1 MNFLDQIIENKKL
14 EVNALKSRYTFKD
27 FMEQDLF
34 QRETISFSKAISSD
48 FGIIAEFKRKSPS
61 AGNLLVETAISEQLK
76 NYEENGASALSILT
90 DSKYFGGSIEDISM
104 NRTRTNLAILRKEFI
119 VDEIQ
124 LFESKACG
132 ADAVL
137 LIASVL
143 DKNLAHH
150 LTILAKSLGL
160 EVVFEVHT
168 VDDLSKI
175 NDEID
180 CILVNNRDLKKQLC
194 DLNTSAYFAEIL
206 PKNVCSISASGIK
219 TRDEIDYIKT
229 LGYSAALIGESIIR
243 QNHLIQ
249 LTQKSIVA

>member
-34 QRETISFSKAISSD
+34 QRETISFSKVISTD

-61 AGNLLVETAISEQLK
+61 AGNLLVETVISEQLK
-76 NYEENGASALSILT
+76 NYAENGACALSILT
-90 DSKYFGGSIEDISM
+90 DFNYFGGSIEDISL
-104 NRTRTNLAILRKEFI
+104 NRSRTNLPILRKEFI
-119 VDEIQ
+119 LDEIQ

-150 LTILAKSLGL
+150 LTIVAKSLGL
-160 EVVFEVHT
+160 EVVFEIHSVE
-168 VDDLSKI
+168 DLSKI

-180 CILVNNRDLKKQLC
+180 CVLVNNRDLKKQLC
-194 DLNTSAYFAEIL
+194 DINTSAYFAEIL

-243 QNHLIQ
+243 QNHLDQ
-249 LTQKSIVA
+249 LTQKSKVA

>member
-104 NRTRTNLAILRKEFI
+104 NRTRTNLPILRKEFI

-168 VDDLSKI
+168 VDELSKI

>member
-1 MNFLDQIIENKKL
+1 MNFLDQIIEHKKL

-34 QRETISFSKAISSD
+34 QRETISFSKAISSN

-61 AGNLLVETAISEQLK
+61 AGKLLVETSVSEQLK

-90 DSKYFGGSIEDISM
+90 DFNFFGGSIEDISL
-104 NRTRTNLAILRKEFI
+104 NRSLSHLPILRKEFI
-119 VDEIQ
+119 LDEIQ

-160 EVVFEVHT
+160 EVVFEVHS
-168 VDDLSKI
+168 VEDLSKI

-180 CILVNNRDLKKQLC
+180 CVLVNNRDLKKQVC
-194 DLNTSAYFAEIL
+194 DLNTSAYFADIL

-219 TRDEIDYIKT
+219 TREEIDYIKS

-243 QNHLIQ
+243 QNHLDQ

>member
-104 NRTRTNLAILRKEFI
+104 NRTRTNLPILRKEFI

>member
-104 NRTRTNLAILRKEFI
+104 NRTRTNLPILRKEFI

-168 VDDLSKI
+168 VDDLSK
-175 NDEID
+175 
-180 CILVNNRDLKKQLC
+180 KK
-194 DLNTSAYFAEIL
+194 
-206 PKNVCSISASGIK
+206 
-219 TRDEIDYIKT
+219 
-229 LGYSAALIGESIIR
+229 
-243 QNHLIQ
+243 
-249 LTQKSIVA
+249 